1 VVQRVEQRTDD
12 NGRDELEA
20 TEWLLRS
27 SNRDVIT
34 IGVFHGDGAEHRITF
49 KRRKEVVPAAL
60 ATKRRTWRAR
70 GSNWLTVIACRQ
82 PGTEWRGVSPTTEG
96 RRERPVAGGRDRTRA
111 TGPAATNRGSAATF
125 RWWARPPPNVWTRHC
140 SRFDRCICNSLLVA
154 AQGCNVAN
162 NVATG
167 CCFGGAAAPPTVWD
181 RAAGF
186 SGDVR
191 AATFASTASFA
202 GRVGSGAKTRSFRIA
217 VATEAISGEVSRRCY
232 GRGRG
237 MRRCHLVVGG
247 IDQVVQ

>member
-1 VVQRVEQRTDD
+1 VFSKRERPTADRLSCDESLVVQRVEQRTDD

-60 ATKRRTWRAR
+60 ATKRRTWKAR

-125 RWWARPPPNVWTRHC
+125 RWWARPPPNVSHVPC
-140 SRFDRCICNSLLVA
+140 GVA
-154 AQGCNVAN
+154 ATYSGRRYQPFGDGRRGFLQSPTSVQVLLPPQG
-162 NVATG
+162 
-167 CCFGGAAAPPTVWD
+167 
-181 RAAGF
+181 RASNRSRTTLECKCGF
-186 SGDVR
+186 
-191 AATFASTASFA
+191 
-202 GRVGSGAKTRSFRIA
+202 
-217 VATEAISGEVSRRCY
+217 
-232 GRGRG
+232 
-237 MRRCHLVVGG
+237 HLH
-247 IDQVVQ
+247 

>member
-1 VVQRVEQRTDD
+1 M
-12 NGRDELEA
+12 
-20 TEWLLRS
+20 
-27 SNRDVIT
+27 
-34 IGVFHGDGAEHRITF
+34 
-49 KRRKEVVPAAL
+49 VPAAL
-60 ATKRRTWRAR
+60 ATKRRTWKAR

-125 RWWARPPPNVWTRHC
+125 RWWARPPPNVSVRACGVAATYSGRWRQPFADGGGTRSASVWTRHC

-191 AATFASTASFA
+191 AATFASTARFA

-232 GRGRG
+232 GHGRG